1 MNRCTLALVVTGLLV
16 AIAEPQVF
24 RGYSTDGTLEFQA
37 TKEKNRRVVR
47 GYHPNGSLQFVATYK
62 RGKLDGVTR
71 EYYRGDSLKVG
82 PLKSEVRYE
91 NNRRHGEARFY
102 SPNGMIMAMI
112 HYLHN
117 KEVGTSEFYDEN
129 GMLAS
134 TLSHKNRTRAR
145 VDEILSQDSVS
156 SAPAPVHTQ

>member
-1 MNRCTLALVVTGLLV
+1 MNRCTLALVVGGLLF

-37 TKEKNRRVVR
+37 TKEKYRRVVR
-47 GYHPNGSLQFVATYK
+47 GYHSNGSLHFVATYK

-102 SPNGMIMAMI
+102 YPNGMIMARI
-112 HYLHN
+112 HYLRD
-117 KEVGTSEFYDEN
+117 KEVGTSKFYDEN

-134 TLSHKNRTRAR
+134 TLSHKRRTRAR
-145 VDEILSQDSVS
+145 VDEIIRQDSVG
-156 SAPAPVHTQ
+156 SAPGPGDTK